1 MTWLIGMK
9 FGMMMQLDLR
19 TLSAVKILNCENPR
33 WRTTA
38 IFKTVKSLFLSNS
51 STDRREIW

>member
-1 MTWLIGMK
+1 
-9 FGMMMQLDLR
+9 MMMQLDLR